1 VVAAFL
7 GREFGVGLVLDEGAE
22 GGRLALE
29 LARLVARGDPV
40 EDVLSSGL
48 LAFLGSCQ

>member
-1 VVAAFL
+1 VVAALFGRKL
-7 GREFGVGLVLDEGAE
+7 GIGLVLDEGAE

-40 EDVLSSGL
+40 EDVLSSSL